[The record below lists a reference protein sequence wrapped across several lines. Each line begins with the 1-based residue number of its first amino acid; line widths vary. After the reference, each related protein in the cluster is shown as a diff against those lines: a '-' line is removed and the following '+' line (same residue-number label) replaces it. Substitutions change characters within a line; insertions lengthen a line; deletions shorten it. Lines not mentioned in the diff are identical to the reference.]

1 MSGRPARGLE
11 NAFMRAADESR
22 IAPYP
27 FAYDIGK
34 ALNAAATAKGDT
46 GYMPN
51 WAGQG
56 APLSRVMPAGRLVE
70 TLAAELETALDGLR

>member
-1 MSGRPARGLE
+1 
-11 NAFMRAADESR
+11 MRAADETR

-34 ALNAAATAKGDT
+34 ALNAAATAAGDT

-56 APLSRVMPAGRLVE
+56 APLSRAMPAGRLVE